1 MAITVTKSTGG
12 GGYSEGWKTV
22 IVSNATKGDYSG
34 SKYIDLFFEGY
45 PETLKCRVWEARSGE
60 GEEFQ
65 IANMVRYSNPTV
77 LDELDKDGTTAASLD
92 DSPAGLK
99 GKSLQVFFYKKDN
112 GYSEISPKVVP
123 ASPFTNIVDDITEER
138 ISRLKASAESY
149 IKRRQEA
156 NGVTT
161 ETTETK
167 TTKGTTEDGMPW

>member
-12 GGYSEGWKTV
+12 GYDEGWKTV
-22 IVSNATKGDYSG
+22 TISSATKGDYSG

>member
-12 GGYSEGWKTV
+12 GYDEGWKTV
-22 IVSNATKGDYSG
+22 TISSATKGDYSG

-161 ETTETK
+161 ETTEDK
-167 TTKGTTEDGMPW
+167 NN